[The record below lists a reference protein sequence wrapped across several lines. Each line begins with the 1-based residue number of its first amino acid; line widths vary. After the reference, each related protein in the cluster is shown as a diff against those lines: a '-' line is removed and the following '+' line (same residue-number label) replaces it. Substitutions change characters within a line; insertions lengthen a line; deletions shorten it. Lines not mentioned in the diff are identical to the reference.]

1 MSMAKVE
8 MVWEM
13 RKGHRAWW
21 EGLQGSNR
29 ERVHSK
35 GGVELGQVRGGHV
48 GSNGLASSSAQV
60 SALAPCGKGNNRPS
74 NNSQLSLY
82 MILVLGS
89 ME

>member
-13 RKGHRAWW
+13 RKGHGVWW

-35 GGVELGQVRGGHV
+35 GGVELGQVQGGHV
-48 GSNGLASSSAQV
+48 GSNGPASSSAQV
-60 SALAPCGKGNNRPS
+60 SALAPCGKGNNHSS
-74 NNSQLSLY
+74 NNSQSSLY